1 MDMDAVINTINGL
14 IGFFAALDLQVQAW
28 AGSIHAPLGIKCL
41 NLVTYSGS
49 SVAFL
54 ILTLFISFYLLS
66 KQKIYEAIFLNVS
79 LFAAWWIMGFLKNVF
94 ERSRPAGEALTIAS
108 GFSLPSG
115 HAMVS
120 MAFYGFLAG
129 LLLRQKNSS
138 RARWGA
144 ALLFIWVL
152 LIGFSRIYLNV
163 HYLSDVLAGFI
174 FGFICM
180 ILSLAGMDRVQ
191 RW

>member
-1 MDMDAVINTINGL
+1 MGTVLNMINDL
-14 IGFFAALDLQVQAW
+14 IGFWTALDLQVQAW
-28 AGSIHAPLGIKCL
+28 AGSIHTPLGIRCL
-41 NLVTYSGS
+41 NLVTYTGS

-54 ILTLFISFYLLS
+54 ILTLFISFYLLF
-66 KQKIYEAIFLNVS
+66 KQRIYEAIFLNVS
-79 LFAAWWIMGFLKNVF
+79 LFSAWWLMSVLKNVF
-94 ERSRPAGEALTIAS
+94 ERSRPAGGALTIAS

-144 ALLFIWVL
+144 ALLFIWVI

-174 FGFICM
+174 FGFIVM
-180 ILSLAGMDRVQ
+180 ILSLVGMDRVK

>member
-1 MDMDAVINTINGL
+1 MSQMTNTINDL
-14 IGFFAALDLQVQAW
+14 IGFWAALDLQVQAW
-28 AGSIHAPLGIKCL
+28 AGSIHTPLGIKCF
-41 NLVTYSGS
+41 NLVTYTGS

-54 ILTLFISFYLLS
+54 FLTLFISFYLLS
-66 KQKIYEAIFLNVS
+66 KQRIYEAIFLNVS
-79 LFAAWWIMGFLKNVF
+79 LFSAWWIMVYLKNVF

-115 HAMVS
+115 HAMLS

-129 LLLRQKNSS
+129 LLLRHEKGS

-144 ALLFIWVL
+144 ALLFIWVM

-174 FGFICM
+174 LGFIIM
-180 ILSLAGMDRVQ
+180 ILSLVGMDRVKSQ
-191 RW
+191 

>member
-1 MDMDAVINTINGL
+1 MLNTINDL
-14 IGFFAALDLQVQAW
+14 ISFWAALDLQAQAW
-28 AGSIHAPLGIKCL
+28 AGSVHTPLGIKCL
-41 NLVTYSGS
+41 NLVTYTGS

-54 ILTLFISFYLLS
+54 ILTLIISFYLLS

-79 LFAAWWIMGFLKNVF
+79 LFAAWWIMSLLKNVF
-94 ERSRPAGEALTIAS
+94 ERSRPAGEALTMAS

>member
-1 MDMDAVINTINGL
+1 MGTMMNTINQL

-28 AGSIHAPLGIKCL
+28 AGSIHTPLGIKCL
-41 NLVTYSGS
+41 NLVTYTGS

-54 ILTLFISFYLLS
+54 TLTLFISFYLLS
-66 KQKIYEAIFLNVS
+66 KQKHYEAIFLNVS
-79 LFAAWWIMGFLKNVF
+79 LFSAWWIMSLLKNVF
-94 ERSRPAGEALTIAS
+94 ERSRPAGEALTIAA

-115 HAMVS
+115 HAMLS
-120 MAFYGFLAG
+120 MAFYGFLAC

-144 ALLFIWVL
+144 ILLFIWVF

-174 FGFICM
+174 FGLILM
-180 ILSLAGMDRVQ
+180 ILSLAGMDRVK

>member
-1 MDMDAVINTINGL
+1 MDMGTVMNTINGL
-14 IGFFAALDLQVQAW
+14 IGFFAALDLQAQVW
-28 AGSIHAPLGIKCL
+28 AGSIHTALGIKCL
-41 NLVTYSGS
+41 NLVTYTGS
-49 SVAFL
+49 SIGFL

-66 KQKIYEAIFLNVS
+66 KQKIYEPIFLNVS
-79 LFAAWWIMGFLKNVF
+79 LFSAWWGMSLLKNVF

-120 MAFYGFLAG
+120 MAFYGFLAA

-144 ALLFIWVL
+144 TLLFVWVI

-174 FGFICM
+174 LGFICM
-180 ILSLAGMDRVQ
+180 IVSLAGMDRVQ

>member
-1 MDMDAVINTINGL
+1 MSQMTNTINDL
-14 IGFFAALDLQVQAW
+14 IGFWAALDLQVQAW
-28 AGSIHAPLGIKCL
+28 AGGIHTPLGIKCF
-41 NLVTYSGS
+41 NLITYTGS

-54 ILTLFISFYLLS
+54 FLTLFISFYLLS
-66 KQKIYEAIFLNVS
+66 KQRVNEAIFLNVS
-79 LFAAWWIMGFLKNVF
+79 LFSAWWIMILLKNVF

-115 HAMVS
+115 HAMLS

-129 LLLRQKNSS
+129 LLLRHEKSS

-144 ALLFIWVL
+144 ALLFIWVI

-174 FGFICM
+174 LGFIIM
-180 ILSLAGMDRVQ
+180 ILSLVGMDRVKSQ
-191 RW
+191 